1 VYYLDNLELR
11 DDNLPH
17 DEFPRWKVY
26 DQKVLGR
33 IIKRDAKTAK
43 NSERM
48 VYGHLAVI
56 FILYTAQPVID
67 FSLGYLH
74 CLLNDI

>member
-11 DDNLPH
+11 EDNLPH
-17 DEFPRWKVY
+17 DVFPRWKVY

-33 IIKRDAKTAK
+33 IIKRDAKTPK
-43 NSERM
+43 SSERM

-56 FILYTAQPVID
+56 YI
-67 FSLGYLH
+67 
-74 CLLNDI
+74 N

>member
-11 DDNLPH
+11 EDNLPH
-17 DEFPRWKVY
+17 DVFPRWKVY

-48 VYGHLAVI
+48 VYGHLAVS
-56 FILYTAQPVID
+56 FNNFKAQTVFFFFWVPALPI
-67 FSLGYLH
+67 
-74 CLLNDI
+74 N